1 MGFHGLRSVSLWVA
15 YGSIEIGG
23 FLFCVDTVVVGVF
36 AVVVVTVG
44 C

>member
-1 MGFHGLRSVSLWVA
+1 MGFLGLRSMSLWVA

-23 FLFCVDTVVVGVF
+23 CLFCVDAVVVGVF
-36 AVVVVTVG
+36 AVVAITVG